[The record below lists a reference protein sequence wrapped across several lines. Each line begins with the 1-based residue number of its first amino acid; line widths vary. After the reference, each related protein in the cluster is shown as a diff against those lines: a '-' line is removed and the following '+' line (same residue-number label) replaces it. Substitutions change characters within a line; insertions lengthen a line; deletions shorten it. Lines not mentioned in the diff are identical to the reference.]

1 VGASSYGKGLDLAV
15 GKPFK
20 VGITRDQG
28 YISTTVGGALL
39 ANQSVVAG
47 GAGTGNLTLRLMLSH
62 YFVAAVDN
70 FSLDRPI
77 KAQKAKAATL

>member
-1 VGASSYGKGLDLAV
+1 MGASSYGKGLDLAV

-28 YISTTVGGALL
+28 YISATVGGLL

>member
-1 VGASSYGKGLDLAV
+1 MGGSSYGKGLDVAV

-28 YISTTVGGALL
+28 YISATVGGVLL

-47 GAGTGNLTLRLMLSH
+47 GAETGNFTLRLMLSH

-70 FSLDRPI
+70 FSLDRPT
-77 KAQKAKAATL
+77 KA